1 MKNLYC
7 IIGVTL
13 LLSSFYLSYLSLD
26 NKNVNNFKNMLNKD
40 QREKYD
46 EIIKERLYIY
56 YLGYFI
62 GIVFSYFYYIKYPKS
77 KYLVCKLLSIS
88 FIVNMLF
95 YKFYPKKPLILYH
108 LTTKNQINAWAD
120 LYTSMK
126 KNILSSIIFGL
137 LGSIIISYSLK

>member
-1 MKNLYC
+1 MCHFKPLT
-7 IIGVTL
+7 IVI
-13 LLSSFYLSYLSLD
+13 
-26 NKNVNNFKNMLNKD
+26 KNVNNFKNMLNKD

-88 FIVNMLF
+88 FIVNCDLTSVFCQLVLMLIDI
-95 YKFYPKKPLILYH
+95 KPKV
-108 LTTKNQINAWAD
+108 
-120 LYTSMK
+120 
-126 KNILSSIIFGL
+126 
-137 LGSIIISYSLK
+137 

>member
-88 FIVNMLF
+88 FIVNMLVF
-95 YKFYPKKPLILYH
+95 LLIC
-108 LTTKNQINAWAD
+108 
-120 LYTSMK
+120 
-126 KNILSSIIFGL
+126 
-137 LGSIIISYSLK
+137 